1 MSEFW
6 HNIEDCPLSVFRKV
20 NLFNDYKALL
30 ISGEFDIDSM
40 NTWQSMDNFLQEPP
54 KLLDDPE
61 DFSQDFF

>member
-1 MSEFW
+1 MEP
-6 HNIEDCPLSVFRKV
+6 DGT
-20 NLFNDYKALL
+20 DYNWDE
-30 ISGEFDIDSM
+30 SGEFDIDSM